1 MTLSSVPYQYAQHR
15 LVLVVRLWV
24 CDHAEF
30 NEFSTGYVVPRYH
43 GTRVPGY
50 NLLNLGPTG
59 FATFHSEFAQW
70 YHGTWVPRL
79 VKFIKFRPY
88 WFWYGFNLVCVP

>member
-1 MTLSSVPYQYAQHR
+1 MVP
-15 LVLVVRLWV
+15 
-24 CDHAEF
+24 
-30 NEFSTGYVVPRYH
+30 
-43 GTRVPGY
+43 RVPGY

-70 YHGTWVPRL
+70 YHGTWVPRS

-88 WFWYGFNLVCVP
+88 GRTGFGTDSI